1 MESLPWT
8 SCGNQWNSNSSCVPL
23 ESVNGS
29 KTNLASPAEEY
40 FIREVLET
48 HKSGGLADL
57 GQIKPSLAFSTL
69 AVFVLVYFALWK
81 GVKSTGKVVWVTAIA
96 PYIILFCLLIRGV
109 TLDGADLGIK
119 YYLTPQWEKLFTMK
133 VIKLIWNDTQ
143 RQ

>member
-1 MESLPWT
+1 M
-8 SCGNQWNSNSSCVPL
+8 
-23 ESVNGS
+23 
-29 KTNLASPAEEY
+29 
-40 FIREVLET
+40 REVLET
-48 HKSGGLADL
+48 HKGEGIAQL

-133 VIKLIWNDTQ
+133 VINLICNDTQ
-143 RQ
+143 YQ